1 MNELRELRQA
11 NQLTLKQVAAPL
23 GRSGEWLR
31 RIENASL
38 PASQETIDRI
48 LECISR
54 CATAQ
59 KQALGLFTGMRI
71 PPLVS
76 RKRKTRALRG
86 HRRKRNQTAA

>member
-1 MNELRELRQA
+1 MNRLRELRQV

-59 KQALGLFTGMRI
+59 KQVLGLFAGMRI
-71 PPLVS
+71 PLPVS
-76 RKRKTRALRG
+76 RERKIRSSPGR
-86 HRRKRNQTAA
+86 RRKKNQPTA